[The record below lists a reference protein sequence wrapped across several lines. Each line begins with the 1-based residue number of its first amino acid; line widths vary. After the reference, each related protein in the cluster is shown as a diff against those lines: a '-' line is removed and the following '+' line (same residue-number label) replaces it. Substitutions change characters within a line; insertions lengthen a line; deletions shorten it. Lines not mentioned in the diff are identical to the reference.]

1 MLNWLAGFRFNSD
14 QSQTAHVLSEAYR
27 IERSPNESGLGQQ
40 RAADVARVLGL
51 LHMDGLDVDPE
62 MFVLR
67 SVCRGRDIC
76 LGDEA
81 AGASICP

>member
-1 MLNWLAGFRFNSD
+1 MLNWLAGFRLTRTKVKRLTRCPRHTALSD
-14 QSQTAHVLSEAYR
+14 L
-27 IERSPNESGLGQQ
+27 PNESGLGQQ

-62 MFVLR
+62 MFVSR
-67 SVCRGRDIC
+67 STRRGRDIC

-81 AGASICP
+81 AGTSICP